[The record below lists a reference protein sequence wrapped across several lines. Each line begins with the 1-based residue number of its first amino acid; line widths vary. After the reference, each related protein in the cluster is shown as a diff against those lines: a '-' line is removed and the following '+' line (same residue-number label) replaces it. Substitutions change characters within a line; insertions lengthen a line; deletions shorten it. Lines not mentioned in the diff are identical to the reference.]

1 MNLLKIAISSF
12 GTLIAL
18 FLFTKI
24 LGNRQMS
31 QLSMYDYV
39 SSVTIGS
46 IAGEMS
52 ILSSDSFLEPLV
64 AMAVFSILTY
74 FISFITCKS
83 ITLRRF
89 FEGHALLLYQDGQVY
104 EKNLLKAKL
113 DIDELLSS
121 CRLSGYFD
129 LEEIHTIYLESNG
142 MLSILPKAISRP
154 VIPKDMNLEPEQSLP
169 LANIII
175 DGKILT
181 KILNIIGKNETW
193 VYQQLKKHGIKNI
206 EEVILASYDPTTDSL
221 NIYMKFHRKMIRDI
235 FE

>member
-74 FISFITCKS
+74 IISYLTCKS
-83 ITLRRF
+83 IYLRRF
-89 FEGHALLLYQDGQVY
+89 FEGPALLLYQDGQIY

-154 VIPKDMNLEPEQSLP
+154 VNPKDMHMEPEQSLP

-175 DGKILT
+175 DGKILP
-181 KILNIIGKNETW
+181 KVLNIINKNETW

-206 EEVILASYDPTTDSL
+206 EEVILASYDFTTDSL
-221 NIYMKFHRKMIRDI
+221 NIYIKIHRKMIRDI